1 MLASSRASVTARPAV
16 LARRGVAAPRA
27 VVAQAR
33 PVSIKAASAAADSSI
48 SRPKIAVPAL
58 RPVAAPVAA
67 RRAVVAQA
75 SSNGLEG

>member
-1 MLASSRASVTARPAV
+1 MLASSRASVAARPAV

-48 SRPKIAVPAL
+48 SSRKIVPAL
-58 RPVAAPVAA
+58 RPAAAPVAA
-67 RRAVVAQA
+67 RRAVFAQA
-75 SSNGLEG
+75 ASGGLEG